1 MMLPDMTWTPFVD
14 VKTLAA
20 SDPGLIEKVAC
31 AIPSTPPSPGPV
43 STGCLAAAPVR
54 LARVARRILRRGQP
68 DPLDAVT
75 PVPLE
80 VVVLTSA
87 QGVWH
92 TERGPGPDGAWTPF
106 GDVEATAAGAIGN
119 ISSKPRNVA
128 L

>member
-1 MMLPDMTWTPFVD
+1 MTSFLRLIIAMNVGTGEIYVTATADVILAKVRIVQENIKKLVD
-14 VKTLAA
+14 NNGKYC
-20 SDPGLIEKVAC
+20 K
-31 AIPSTPPSPGPV
+31 
-43 STGCLAAAPVR
+43 
-54 LARVARRILRRGQP
+54 GQP

-92 TERGPGPDGAWTPF
+92 TERGPRGPGQSGGWTSF
-106 GDVEATAAGAIGN
+106 GDVEATTAGTIGN
-119 ISSKPRNVA
+119 ISSRPRNVA